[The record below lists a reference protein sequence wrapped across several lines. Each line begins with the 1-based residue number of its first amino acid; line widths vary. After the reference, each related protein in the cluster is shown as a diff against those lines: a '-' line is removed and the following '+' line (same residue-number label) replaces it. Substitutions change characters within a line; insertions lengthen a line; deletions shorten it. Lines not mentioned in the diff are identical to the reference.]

1 MMLKD
6 IFNILYF
13 IFALWIIGFFSAIRV
28 KDGNFKIKLPK
39 FLSRILFIKYI
50 KKNIILESVIYQMY
64 VYVST
69 AILFL
74 CFILDKSYKLYFY
87 YYYTSNLY
95 VVIIYCIIGITD
107 TAIYYF
113 RCK

>member
-1 MMLKD
+1 MLKD

-50 KKNIILESVIYQMY
+50 KKNIILESVNYIFIIIILQIYM
-64 VYVST
+64 
-69 AILFL
+69 
-74 CFILDKSYKLYFY
+74 
-87 YYYTSNLY
+87 
-95 VVIIYCIIGITD
+95 
-107 TAIYYF
+107 
-113 RCK
+113 